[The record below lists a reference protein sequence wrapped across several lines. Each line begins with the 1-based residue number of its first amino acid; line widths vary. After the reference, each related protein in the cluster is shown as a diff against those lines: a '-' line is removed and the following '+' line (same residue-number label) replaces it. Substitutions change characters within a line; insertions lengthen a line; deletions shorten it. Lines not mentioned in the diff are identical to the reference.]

1 MRKRIGIF
9 AAIIVIIAAV
19 VIGLDLH
26 NRSSKSS
33 RTASSSSQTVVSST
47 SGSVGSLK
55 GGKGKVNPK
64 GKTLIVYFSR
74 TGGVF
79 NGPLK
84 VGNTKRVADFIQKKT
99 RGDEYEIVPVEKYPS
114 GYDATT
120 RVAQREQDNNARP
133 KIKNKLPDVS
143 GYDNVFV
150 GAPVWWGEYPMV
162 VRTFLDGVNLN
173 GKHVIPFTTH
183 EGSGLGNT
191 PETLRRQYPKADVL
205 RGLGVRGTNAARS
218 QNTVDRWL
226 TRLGY

>member
-1 MRKRIGIF
+1 MRKKVVIF
-9 AAIIVIIAAV
+9 AAVIVVIAAV
-19 VIGLDLH
+19 LIGWDIA
-26 NRSSKSS
+26 NRSGNRS
-33 RTASSSSQTVVSST
+33 AQSSSQTSVASAS
-47 SGSVGSLK
+47 SGSASGSSK
-55 GGKGKVNPK
+55 SGKVDKN

-74 TGGVF
+74 TNGVY

-84 VGNTKRVADFIQKKT
+84 IGNTKRVADFIQRKT
-99 RGDEYEIVPVEKYPS
+99 GGDEYEIVPVKDYPS
-114 GYDATT
+114 SYEATT
-120 RVAQREQDNNARP
+120 RVAQQEQNDNARP

-205 RGLGVRGTNAARS
+205 RGLGVRGSDAANS
-218 QNTVDRWL
+218 QGAVDRWL